1 MSRLLREWQSRTL
14 AEYRSAAITAQLLH
28 WSIQAGLPQELLD
41 TAVRIVGDEL
51 AHAQLCAGVVEALG
65 GTWAETPVETG
76 SLASP
81 VAPEGLLASLID
93 SLVPNFLFGETLA
106 VPLFNGMRRGSSH
119 PAVLAVLER
128 VLRDEAVHRAHGWA
142 TLDALLELDEAGV
155 RARVQALLPATL
167 QQFRAAYVE
176 VDGPP
181 VSPEE
186 RAAGLLDPVDWST
199 IAGATIAGDLAQRFA
214 SRGILLPLDPQPA
227 TL

>member
-1 MSRLLREWQSRTL
+1 MNRAVLEWQSRTL

-41 TAVRIVGDEL
+41 IGVRIVGDEL
-51 AHAQLCAGVVEALG
+51 AHAQLSAGVVEALG
-65 GTWAETPVETG
+65 GTWSETPVDTG

-106 VPLFNGMRRGSSH
+106 VPLFNAMRRGSTH

-128 VLRDEAVHRAHGWA
+128 VLRDEAVHRAFGWA

-155 RARVQALLPATL
+155 RERVQGLLPATL
-167 QQFRAAYVE
+167 RQFRAAYVE
-176 VDGPP
+176 LSGPAL
-181 VSPEE
+181 SPEE
-186 RAAGLLDPVDWST
+186 RAVGLLDPADWSR
-199 IAGATIAGDLAQRFA
+199 IAGGTIAGDLRERFA
-214 SRGILLPLDPQPA
+214 ARGIPMPLDPQPA